1 MLTPVFRYPSL
12 TFDEFATSF
21 SCPCCRNFCN
31 CTQCARGRGEAYIPE
46 RNGGWRKWAALFPAA
61 AAAATTSG
69 PTSPSRKKARRE
81 VLQFAEPERKGTVA
95 RAASTTESFLEA
107 TNTTRFVPVQ
117 PAAEPLL
124 PSPRSTSPTL
134 ASALPCSGRLHPATT
149 TSTESTTAL
158 ADKKR
163 RRYVYIGKQHK
174 SWGRLVPV
182 PDPDPD
188 EQIQGRKTDRGGR
201 KRVRAVRVRLFAGS
215 EEPLSLGRS
224 QKKRSGR
231 KRKGERNRQQPSA
244 SASALPPS
252 QTSPLATRSED
263 DTNQITALH
272 EDSDLDADPNVDT
285 DVDVDEGV
293 WPGEYAH
300 APEHEHVVPDTSGV
314 VTIPTE
320 ELERAIGVAIAAG
333 KQYLQWYVV
342 DQSHK

>member
-1 MLTPVFRYPSL
+1 
-12 TFDEFATSF
+12 
-21 SCPCCRNFCN
+21 
-31 CTQCARGRGEAYIPE
+31 
-46 RNGGWRKWAALFPAA
+46 
-61 AAAATTSG
+61 
-69 PTSPSRKKARRE
+69 
-81 VLQFAEPERKGTVA
+81 
-95 RAASTTESFLEA
+95 
-107 TNTTRFVPVQ
+107 
-117 PAAEPLL
+117 
-124 PSPRSTSPTL
+124 
-134 ASALPCSGRLHPATT
+134 
-149 TSTESTTAL
+149 
-158 ADKKR
+158 
-163 RRYVYIGKQHK
+163 
-174 SWGRLVPV
+174 VPV

>member
-1 MLTPVFRYPSL
+1 M
-12 TFDEFATSF
+12 
-21 SCPCCRNFCN
+21 
-31 CTQCARGRGEAYIPE
+31 
-46 RNGGWRKWAALFPAA
+46 
-61 AAAATTSG
+61 
-69 PTSPSRKKARRE
+69 
-81 VLQFAEPERKGTVA
+81 
-95 RAASTTESFLEA
+95 
-107 TNTTRFVPVQ
+107 
-117 PAAEPLL
+117 
-124 PSPRSTSPTL
+124 
-134 ASALPCSGRLHPATT
+134 
-149 TSTESTTAL
+149 
-158 ADKKR
+158 
-163 RRYVYIGKQHK
+163 
-174 SWGRLVPV
+174 PV

-201 KRVRAVRVRLFAGS
+201 KRVRAVRMRLFAGS

-231 KRKGERNRQQPSA
+231 KSKGERNRQQP

-263 DTNQITALH
+263 GTNQITALH

>member
-1 MLTPVFRYPSL
+1 MT
-12 TFDEFATSF
+12 
-21 SCPCCRNFCN
+21 
-31 CTQCARGRGEAYIPE
+31 
-46 RNGGWRKWAALFPAA
+46 
-61 AAAATTSG
+61 
-69 PTSPSRKKARRE
+69 
-81 VLQFAEPERKGTVA
+81 VLV
-95 RAASTTESFLEA
+95 
-107 TNTTRFVPVQ
+107 
-117 PAAEPLL
+117 
-124 PSPRSTSPTL
+124 
-134 ASALPCSGRLHPATT
+134 
-149 TSTESTTAL
+149 
-158 ADKKR
+158 DKKR

-188 EQIQGRKTDRGGR
+188 EQIQVRKTDRGGR
-201 KRVRAVRVRLFAGS
+201 ERKRAVRVRLFAGS
-215 EEPLSLGRS
+215 EEPLLSSRNHVNK
-224 QKKRSGR
+224 KKRSGR

-252 QTSPLATRSED
+252 QISPFAARSED
-263 DTNQITALH
+263 GTNRITALH
-272 EDSDLDADPNVDT
+272 EDSDPDADP

-314 VTIPTE
+314 VTIPAE